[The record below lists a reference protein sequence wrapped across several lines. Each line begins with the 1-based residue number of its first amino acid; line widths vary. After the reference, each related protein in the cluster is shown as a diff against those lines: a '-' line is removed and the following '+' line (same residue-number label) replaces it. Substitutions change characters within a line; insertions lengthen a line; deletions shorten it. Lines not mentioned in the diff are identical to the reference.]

1 MRKYKL
7 LSLSILA
14 ALIAACGGSEEAAAP
29 ASKPMAA
36 TPAASQSA
44 FGNVS
49 QERLEN
55 AENEPEQ
62 WLTYGGSYNE
72 QRFSRL
78 DQINVDNADQLGL
91 AWWVDIETNQDQE
104 STPLFVDGV
113 IYFTE
118 SFGQVTAIDASSGET
133 LWRFDPEV
141 EGSVVG
147 KGCCGVSNRGAAVYE
162 GKLFVTAYDGRMFA
176 LDAETGEALWET
188 QTVDEELNYT
198 STGAVRVANGKVFIG
213 NGGAEFRTRGFVS
226 AVDANTG
233 EILWRFYTVPG
244 NPELGF
250 ENDAMRMAAETW
262 NGNWWE
268 LGGGGSTWDG
278 ITYDPET
285 NLLLFGVGN
294 GAPWNP
300 LVRSPG
306 GGDNLFLNSIVA
318 VDADTG
324 EYVWHY
330 QQIPGEE
337 WDFDSVQ
344 QITIADLEV
353 DGEMRHVAMQA
364 AKSGFFYMLDAY
376 TGELLRA
383 NNFVPVNWTSGY
395 DMTSGR
401 PIINEAAQY
410 TKREA
415 GTIIQPGPAG
425 AHGAHPMSFSPDTGL
440 LYIPARESSM
450 AFANAPE
457 NIDGRF
463 NLGMEYFG
471 HDYAYDDPEN
481 TVPRGSTTRLVAWD
495 PVAAEEVWAIE
506 DSPVGGTL
514 TTAGGLLV
522 KGGGETLGI
531 YNAEDGTELKMF
543 DTQAT
548 SYSGAITYIHEGEQY
563 IAQVVGGP
571 SFLGYY
577 APTYARL
584 LVYKLGGDA
593 QLPEKVEYTQR
604 PLAPPEETAGA
615 ELVAAGDALY
625 GENCA
630 MCHDVGGMARSSFP
644 DLRRTPLLHSQEGF
658 DNVVLGGAL
667 AERGMTSF
675 ASVLSAEDTEAI
687 RHYIISEAHIAM
699 ATPSP
704 FGPPPDDVAPEDV
717 EEFEEETQ
725 DN

>member
-1 MRKYKL
+1 
-7 LSLSILA
+7 
-14 ALIAACGGSEEAAAP
+14 
-29 ASKPMAA
+29 
-36 TPAASQSA
+36 
-44 FGNVS
+44 
-49 QERLEN
+49 
-55 AENEPEQ
+55 
-62 WLTYGGSYNE
+62 
-72 QRFSRL
+72 
-78 DQINVDNADQLGL
+78 
-91 AWWVDIETNQDQE
+91 
-104 STPLFVDGV
+104 
-113 IYFTE
+113 
-118 SFGQVTAIDASSGET
+118 
-133 LWRFDPEV
+133 
-141 EGSVVG
+141 
-147 KGCCGVSNRGAAVYE
+147 
-162 GKLFVTAYDGRMFA
+162 
-176 LDAETGEALWET
+176 
-188 QTVDEELNYT
+188 
-198 STGAVRVANGKVFIG
+198 
-213 NGGAEFRTRGFVS
+213 
-226 AVDANTG
+226 
-233 EILWRFYTVPG
+233 
-244 NPELGF
+244 
-250 ENDAMRMAAETW
+250 
-262 NGNWWE
+262 
-268 LGGGGSTWDG
+268 
-278 ITYDPET
+278 
-285 NLLLFGVGN
+285 
-294 GAPWNP
+294 
-300 LVRSPG
+300 
-306 GGDNLFLNSIVA
+306 
-318 VDADTG
+318 VDADNG

-353 DGEMRHVAMQA
+353 DGEVRHVAMQA

-383 NNFVPVNWTSGY
+383 NNFVPVNWASGY
-395 DMTSGR
+395 DMTTGR

-495 PVAAEEVWAIE
+495 PVAAKEVWAIE

-531 YNAEDGTELKMF
+531 YNAEDGAELKMF
-543 DTQAT
+543 DTKAT

-615 ELVAAGDALY
+615 ELVAAGDTLY

-717 EEFEEETQ
+717 EEFEEATQ
-725 DN
+725 EN